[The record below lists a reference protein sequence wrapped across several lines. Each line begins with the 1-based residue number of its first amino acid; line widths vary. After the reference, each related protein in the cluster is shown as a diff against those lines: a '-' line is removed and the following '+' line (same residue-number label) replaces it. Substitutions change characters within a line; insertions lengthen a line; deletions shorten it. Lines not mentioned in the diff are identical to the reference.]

1 MGNVFHF
8 IFKLKVA
15 FIFVFCVILIFVE
28 CLPGNDLGRTLTRD
42 EMRAYIKAEVAKCTS
57 ASEIWRNL
65 KKIAG
70 KNAYSKAQVCHLY
83 SEFHDKGRTETC
95 DLERS
100 GRPPSATCD
109 ENYEALDLLM
119 SESQAW
125 RIEDLADELG
135 ISITSTWRMLH
146 MRGYRKIASR
156 WVPHDLTPAQRN
168 TRYITS
174 SNLLSRHSLD
184 ESFLGRIIAI
194 DETWIRS
201 YDPLDNNQAR
211 QWLLPSQEP

>member
-1 MGNVFHF
+1 MGNVLHF
-8 IFKLKVA
+8 IFKLEVA
-15 FIFVFCVILIFVE
+15 FILIFVE

-42 EMRAYIKAEVAKCTS
+42 EMRAYIKAEVAKGTS
-57 ASEIWRNL
+57 ASGIWRNL

-70 KNAYSKAQVCHLY
+70 KNAYSKSQVFHLY
-83 SEFHDKGRTETC
+83 SEFRDKGRTETY

-146 MRGYRKIASR
+146 MRGYRKIA
-156 WVPHDLTPAQRN
+156 
-168 TRYITS
+168 
-174 SNLLSRHSLD
+174 
-184 ESFLGRIIAI
+184 GR
-194 DETWIRS
+194 
-201 YDPLDNNQAR
+201 
-211 QWLLPSQEP
+211 